1 MEPSPPAVGI
11 PVCVPPLEKWLIEG
25 AGAIVFYLVYSFYW
39 FPETW
44 SCGWESHLPCFL
56 RVMIARNFLV
66 ARVNIFKATSGN
78 KGDFIKGYRGVPQTV
93 VGCSQMLTE
102 IGTQSTLLPG
112 WSASLLIALFLF
124 LFTDRHVVFH
134 MAEYDHHT
142 MPEFTW
148 DHFKAGS
155 TLSWSWF

>member
-1 MEPSPPAVGI
+1 
-11 PVCVPPLEKWLIEG
+11 
-25 AGAIVFYLVYSFYW
+25 
-39 FPETW
+39 
-44 SCGWESHLPCFL
+44 
-56 RVMIARNFLV
+56 MIARNFLV

-78 KGDFIKGYRGVPQTV
+78 EGGFIKGYRGVPQTV

-102 IGTQSTLLPG
+102 IGTQSTPLPG
-112 WSASLLIALFLF
+112 WSASLLIAFFLF
-124 LFTDRHVVFH
+124 LFTDRRVLFH

-155 TLSWSWF
+155 TLSWS